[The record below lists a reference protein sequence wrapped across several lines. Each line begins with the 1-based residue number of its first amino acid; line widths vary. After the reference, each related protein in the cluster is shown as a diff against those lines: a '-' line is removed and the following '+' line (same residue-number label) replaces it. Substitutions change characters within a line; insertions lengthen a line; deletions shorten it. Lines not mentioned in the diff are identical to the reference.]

1 MFLTYLRREL
11 SNRKKQT
18 VIIAVGMA
26 LAIALVILV
35 NGVSTGVKDAEAT
48 ALESVN
54 GVGTDITISQT
65 AKPGSGN
72 QRFDFGSGN
81 NGNGSDGSTSLSQ
94 SRLSTAMGSASYS
107 ASALTKVKAVDGVKA
122 ATATLSLQNS
132 TFSGQIAQQGS
143 SSGSDG
149 SSGSQSQT
157 TPPSGSGSGSSSS
170 SGMGPSSFGIDQFT
184 VTGIS
189 LDTRSVGPMSSTTP
203 TSGRYLSST
212 DSGKDNVV
220 LDSSYAKSASKKV
233 GDTVKIGD
241 TSFKVVGIVKST
253 SSSSTTASNSYIPL
267 DTAQKVA
274 DLDGKITNVYVTAVS
289 AGDVSTLKTA
299 LEKVL
304 PSATVNTQAD
314 LAASISGSLS
324 TVSALVTN
332 LGTWLSLL
340 VLAAAFLIAVLFTI
354 SGVSRRTREFGTLKA
369 IGWSNGHVVRQV
381 TGESLVN
388 GLIGGAVGAL
398 VGIASILIVNW
409 ISPTLSVGSGGAP
422 SGGGARSG
430 AGAAAGAPSGFP
442 GGGASAAQ
450 SGSEIALHV
459 PLTAGIILIA
469 VGLSVLGGLIAGAF
483 GGWWASRLRPA
494 EALRSVA

>member
-11 SNRKKQT
+11 SNRKKQS
-18 VIIAVGMA
+18 VIIAIGMA

-54 GVGTDITISQT
+54 GVGTDVTITKT
-65 AKPGSGN
+65 VKPGSASGN
-72 QRFDFGSGN
+72 QRFDFGSKN
-81 NGNGSDGSTSLSQ
+81 NGNGSDGSTNLSQ
-94 SRLSTAMGSASYS
+94 SRLSTTMGTSTYS
-107 ASALTKVKAVDGVKA
+107 ESSLAKVKGVDGVKA

-132 TFSGQIAQQGS
+132 TFSGQIAQGDSS
-143 SSGSDG
+143 SSGSG
-149 SSGSQSQT
+149 TSGSTSGQAS
-157 TPPSGSGSGSSSS
+157 PPSGSGSEGG
-170 SGMGPSSFGIDQFT
+170 GMGPSSFGIDQFT

-189 LDTRSVGPMSSTTP
+189 TGARTVGPMSATTLS
-203 TSGRYLSST
+203 SGRYL
-212 DSGKDNVV
+212 DSGDNGKDVVV
-220 LDSSYAKSASKKV
+220 LDSSYAKSESLNV
-233 GDTVKIGD
+233 GKTVTIGD
-241 TSFKVVGIVKST
+241 TKFTVVGIVKST
-253 SSSSTTASNSYIPL
+253 SSSSTTASNAYIPL

-274 DLDGKITNVYVTAVS
+274 DLDGKISNIYVTATS
-289 AGDVSTLKTA
+289 AGDVASLKTA

-304 PSATVNTQAD
+304 PSATVSTEAD
-314 LAASISGSLS
+314 LASSVSGSLS

-369 IGWSNGHVVRQV
+369 IGWSNGRVVRQV

-388 GLIGGAVGAL
+388 GLIGGAIGAI
-398 VGIASILIVNW
+398 VGIAAIVVVNL
-409 ISPTLSVGSGGAP
+409 ISPTLSMSASGS
-422 SGGGARSG
+422 
-430 AGAAAGAPSGFP
+430 AGAPAGGP
-442 GGGASAAQ
+442 GGQGGGMAQGAAQ
-450 SGSEIALHV
+450 AAQGGSEIALHI

-469 VGLSVLGGLIAGAF
+469 VGLSVLGGLVAGAF
-483 GGWWASRLRPA
+483 GGWRASRLRPA

>member
-11 SNRKKQT
+11 SNRKKQS
-18 VIIAVGMA
+18 VIIAIGMA

-72 QRFDFGSGN
+72 QRFDFGSGS
-81 NGNGSDGSTSLSQ
+81 NGNGNDGSTDLSQ
-94 SRLSTAMGSASYS
+94 SRLSTAMGSATYS
-107 ASALTKVKAVDGVKA
+107 SSALTTVKAVDGVKA

-132 TFSGQIAQQGS
+132 TFSGQIAQQDGTGGDS
-143 SSGSDG
+143 S
-149 SSGSQSQT
+149 QAQA
-157 TPPSGSGSGSSSS
+157 TPPSGGSNGG
-170 SGMGPSSFGIDQFT
+170 GMGPSSFGIDQFT

-189 LDTRSVGPMSSTTP
+189 LDTRSVGPMSSTTL
-203 TSGRYLSST
+203 TSGRYLTSA
-212 DSGKDNVV
+212 DSGEHDVV
-220 LDSSYAKSASKKV
+220 LDRSYAKSAGKKV
-233 GDTVKIGD
+233 GSTVKIGD

-253 SSSSTTASNSYIPL
+253 SSSSTTASNAYIPL
-267 DTAQKVA
+267 DTAQKLA
-274 DLDGKITNVYVTAVS
+274 DLDGKITDVYVTATS
-289 AGDVSTLKTA
+289 AGDVSSLKTA

-304 PSATVNTQAD
+304 PNATVNTQAD
-314 LAASISGSLS
+314 LAASVSGSLS
-324 TVSALVTN
+324 TVSTLVTN

-369 IGWSNGHVVRQV
+369 IGWSNGRVVRQV

-388 GLIGGAVGAL
+388 GLVGGAIGAV
-398 VGIASILIVNW
+398 VGIASILIVNG
-409 ISPTLSVGSGGAP
+409 ISPTLSVGSGGGAPSGAGAGPASGAP
-422 SGGGARSG
+422 SGGI
-430 AGAAAGAPSGFP
+430 P
-442 GGGASAAQ
+442 GGGSAAMQ
-450 SGSEIALHV
+450 NASEITLHI

-483 GGWWASRLRPA
+483 GGWRASRLRPA